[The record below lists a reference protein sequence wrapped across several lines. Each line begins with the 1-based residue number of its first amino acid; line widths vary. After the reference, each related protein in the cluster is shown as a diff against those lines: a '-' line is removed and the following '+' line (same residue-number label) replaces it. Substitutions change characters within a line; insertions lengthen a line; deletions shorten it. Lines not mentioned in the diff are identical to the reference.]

1 MEKYDNTENYKLLDL
16 SEKSDSEL
24 DLPDFLNVPRKKK
37 VRRYFRSLT

>member
-1 MEKYDNTENYKLLDL
+1 MDNNVNRGTYKLLEL

-37 VRRYFRSLT
+37 IRR